1 MSPIL
6 AVFFYCFFLGVFFC
20 MCLLDHFM
28 FFLMLKVAFNK
39 LSAISTLIVMELL
52 PILKVFWSQQFS
64 LLTKRFCFLS
74 RLYTFL
80 TNP

>member
-1 MSPIL
+1 
-6 AVFFYCFFLGVFFC
+6 

-52 PILKVFWSQQFS
+52 PILKVFWVLVSFP
-64 LLTKRFCFLS
+64 FIHFLDKPLAVS
-74 RLYTFL
+74 E
-80 TNP
+80 PDCCC